1 METNESLKNTL
12 VELNVVFISDA
23 ESKSSIRQTENNAL
37 VMLEEIISLAD
48 FSLPI
53 NLVMFAL
60 NSVKD
65 DSSA

>member
-53 NLVMFAL
+53 NLVIFAL
-60 NSVKD
+60 KSIKD